1 MGSVAAQCLTY
12 GKHDAKHTLSASI
25 VDGCRQHKYEHGER
39 VLVSLGLHA
48 VQAHLPGVA

>member
-25 VDGCRQHKYEHGER
+25 VDGCRQHKYEDGER

-48 VQAHLPGVA
+48 VQAQ